1 MSVPRSLDVTTF
13 QDGIVRSS
21 SFSLPV
27 SMMRMVMMLMMM
39 MMVTMVTMM
48 VMMVMMVMMMMRML
62 AILHIPEVAIPHLER
77 GPLQGE
83 VHTG

>member
-48 VMMVMMVMMMMRML
+48 VMMVMMMVTMM

>member
-21 SFSLPV
+21 LFSLPV

-39 MMVTMVTMM
+39 MMVTMVMMMMTMM
-48 VMMVMMVMMMMRML
+48 VTMMVAEPLVVSAL
-62 AILHIPEVAIPHLER
+62 ILLSSLFRVIA
-77 GPLQGE
+77 
-83 VHTG
+83 

>member
-39 MMVTMVTMM
+39 MMVTMM
-48 VMMVMMVMMMMRML
+48 VMMVMTMVTML

>member
-21 SFSLPV
+21 LFSLPV
-27 SMMRMVMMLMMM
+27 SMMRMVMMSMVM
-39 MMVTMVTMM
+39 MMVTMM
-48 VMMVMMVMMMMRML
+48 

>member
-27 SMMRMVMMLMMM
+27 SMMRMVMM
-39 MMVTMVTMM
+39 MVTMVTMM
-48 VMMVMMVMMMMRML
+48 VMMVMTMVTMM

>member
-39 MMVTMVTMM
+39 MMVTM
-48 VMMVMMVMMMMRML
+48 MVMMVMMMVTML